1 LDSIE
6 NGNTFAGVREYSSR
20 ASGLPVG
27 QAAQAIQS
35 QRIAAELRAR
45 PRIDAAVARMR
56 SAPGEMRPGRVGG
69 ESAIWQ
75 GMPQGQ
81 ARLRLLVVDDD
92 PEIRHGCG
100 ELARQAGFLVVQA
113 GDVSAAQMIL
123 EGQRVDV
130 MLLDLRVPDER
141 DAGITPIGRGMALLQ
156 EVKAQFP
163 QTMVVAMTTSGTV
176 ANAVEVMRL
185 GAEDLLTKPFN
196 ADELMTILERAG
208 RRTQWNAE
216 SRALRERL
224 RTERRGGPLVGHS
237 PEMEKLYR
245 ILSKVA
251 HSSHPV
257 LIQGESGTGKE
268 LLARSI
274 HFNGPHA
281 SKPFVPVDC
290 GAVNP
295 ALLEGEL
302 FGYARSVSVGKTLSG
317 GPAAAKAGLLS
328 SLEGGTVFLNEIG
341 ELSLDLQ
348 AKLLRVLQERVVHPV
363 GASYTVPI
371 SGRVLAATQAD
382 LAAMVEQGRFRR
394 DLYFRL
400 NVVSLRVPP
409 LRQRREDIPELAQY
423 FLDRVH
429 RETAKV
435 HTLDDAVLQLL
446 MAYDWPGN
454 VMELMTSIEYACSM
468 ASGPVIYLR
477 DLPTKLQEAKEQLL
491 LLEPPD
497 RQDRRGANQRAAER
511 IQPIAELEKQAILCT
526 IRQLRGDK
534 LLAAK
539 LLGIGK
545 TTLYRKLKEYGIQ
558 EWAG

>member
-1 LDSIE
+1 
-6 NGNTFAGVREYSSR
+6 
-20 ASGLPVG
+20 LP
-27 QAAQAIQS
+27 
-35 QRIAAELRAR
+35 
-45 PRIDAAVARMR
+45 
-56 SAPGEMRPGRVGG
+56 
-69 ESAIWQ
+69 
-75 GMPQGQ
+75 
-81 ARLRLLVVDDD
+81 RLNLLVVDED
-92 PEIRHGCG
+92 PEVRHGCS
-100 ELARQAGFLVVQA
+100 ELAQQMGFVVLQAADVGAANLVLQ
-113 GDVSAAQMIL
+113 
-123 EGQRVDV
+123 GQRVDL
-130 MLLDLRVPDER
+130 MLLDLRVPDGR
-141 DAGITPIGRGMALLQ
+141 DGGLQLSGPGLILLE

-163 QTMVVAMTTSGTV
+163 QTMVVAMTSSGSV
-176 ANAVEVMRL
+176 EGAVEVMRR

-196 ADELMTILERAG
+196 AEELITILERAG

-257 LIQGESGTGKE
+257 LIHGESGTGKE
-268 LLARSI
+268 LIARSI
-274 HFNGPHA
+274 HFSGPHA

-290 GAVNP
+290 GAVNSTM
-295 ALLEGEL
+295 LEGEL
-302 FGYARSVSVGKTLSG
+302 FGYVKGTPLGKPLLT
-317 GPAAAKAGLLS
+317 GPGAPKAGLLS

-341 ELSLDLQ
+341 ELSLELQ
-348 AKLLRVLQERVVHPV
+348 AKLLRVLQEKVVQPV
-363 GASYTVPI
+363 GAGYTVPI
-371 SGRVLAATQAD
+371 SGRVLAATQTD
-382 LAAMVEQGRFRR
+382 LAAMVEQGKFRR

-400 NVVSLRVPP
+400 NVVSLRVPS
-409 LRQRREDIPELAQY
+409 LRQRKEDIPELTQY

-429 RETAKV
+429 RETAKA
-435 HTLDDAVLQLL
+435 HNLDDAVLQLF

-454 VMELMTSIEYACSM
+454 VLELMTAIEYACAM

-477 DLPTKLQEAKEQLL
+477 DLPTNLQEAKDELL
-491 LLEPPD
+491 LLESPD
-497 RQDRRGANQRAAER
+497 RRSRRLASQLSAER
-511 IQPIAELEKQAILCT
+511 VQSIAEMEKQAILGT

-545 TTLYRKLKEYGIQ
+545 TTLYRKLKEYGLH

>member
-1 LDSIE
+1 M
-6 NGNTFAGVREYSSR
+6 
-20 ASGLPVG
+20 SGLPVTEV
-27 QAAQAIQS
+27 AQSGKTQS
-35 QRIAAELRAR
+35 LAAEAGLRSGVAG
-45 PRIDAAVARMR
+45 AVVRLR
-56 SAPGEMRPGRVGG
+56 SAPGGLGTGRSGFSSMLWG
-69 ESAIWQ
+69 APSE
-75 GMPQGQ
+75 GLP
-81 ARLRLLVVDDD
+81 RLNLLVVDED
-92 PEIRHGCG
+92 PEVRHGCS
-100 ELARQAGFLVVQA
+100 ELAQQMGFVVLQAADVGAANLVLQ
-113 GDVSAAQMIL
+113 
-123 EGQRVDV
+123 GQRVDL
-130 MLLDLRVPDER
+130 MLLDLRVPDGR
-141 DAGITPIGRGMALLQ
+141 DGGLQLSGPGLILLE

-163 QTMVVAMTTSGTV
+163 QTMVVAMTSSGSV
-176 ANAVEVMRL
+176 EGAVEVMRR

-196 ADELMTILERAG
+196 AEELITILERAG

-257 LIQGESGTGKE
+257 LIHGESGTGKE
-268 LLARSI
+268 LIARSI
-274 HFNGPHA
+274 HFSGPHA

-290 GAVNP
+290 GAVNSTM
-295 ALLEGEL
+295 LEGEL
-302 FGYARSVSVGKTLSG
+302 FGYVKGTPLGKPLLT
-317 GPAAAKAGLLS
+317 GPGAPKAGLLS

-341 ELSLDLQ
+341 ELSLELQ
-348 AKLLRVLQERVVHPV
+348 AKLLRVLQEKVVQPV
-363 GASYTVPI
+363 GAGYTVPI
-371 SGRVLAATQAD
+371 SGRVLAATQTD
-382 LAAMVEQGRFRR
+382 LAAMVEQGKFRR

-400 NVVSLRVPP
+400 NVVSLRVPS
-409 LRQRREDIPELAQY
+409 LRQRKEDIPELTQY

-429 RETAKV
+429 RETAKA
-435 HTLDDAVLQLL
+435 HNLDDAVLQLF

-454 VMELMTSIEYACSM
+454 VLELMTAIEYACAM

-477 DLPTKLQEAKEQLL
+477 DLPTNLQEAKDELL
-491 LLEPPD
+491 LLESPD
-497 RQDRRGANQRAAER
+497 RRSRRLASQLSAER
-511 IQPIAELEKQAILCT
+511 VQSIAEMEKQAILGT

-545 TTLYRKLKEYGIQ
+545 TTLYRKLKEYGLH